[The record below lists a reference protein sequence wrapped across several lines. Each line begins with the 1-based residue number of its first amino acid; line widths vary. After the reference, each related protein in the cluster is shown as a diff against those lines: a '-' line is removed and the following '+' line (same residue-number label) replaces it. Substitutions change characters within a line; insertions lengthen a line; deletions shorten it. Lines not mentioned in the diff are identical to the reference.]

1 MMLMGKKPV
10 WNDDQAAAISLAGC
24 GLFIF
29 GVIGLIALWPNAILD
44 IESAYFDMANQGAF
58 IMGAALVSLVAFG
71 GSVFWLGVRR
81 HPHGWR
87 AVGLQRTSAGWLAL
101 SILLGV
107 CFVPISLTLTT
118 AIGAALDVPVD
129 LSGGSEPVFDSVPIG
144 DFLLAFVGTALIVPF
159 AEEIFFRG
167 MLYQWI
173 ATRTNLWLG
182 LLISSAVFGAVHFS
196 AVSWLSLSLA
206 GVLCA
211 VVYTYSGSIWNATAL
226 HAANNGTVV
235 IVSYFILRT
244 PVF

>member
-1 MMLMGKKPV
+1 MMSMGKKPV

-24 GLFIF
+24 GIFIF
-29 GVIGLIALWPNAILD
+29 GVIALIALWPNAALD
-44 IESAYFDMANQGAF
+44 IENARFDTADQGVF
-58 IMGAALVSLVAFG
+58 MMGAALVSLVAFG

-81 HPHGWR
+81 HPYGWR
-87 AVGLQRTSAGWLAL
+87 AVGLQRTSASWLAL
-101 SILLGV
+101 SVVLGV
-107 CFVPISLTLTT
+107 CFVPISLTLTS
-118 AIGAALDVPVD
+118 AIGALLDMPVD
-129 LSGGSEPVFDSVPIG
+129 VTGGEPVFDSVPVA

-173 ATRTNLWLG
+173 GTRTNLWLG

-196 AVSWLSLSLA
+196 AVSWLSLTLA